1 MTQKEIA
8 RTLNITQ
15 ATVSLALK
23 GSERISPAVREAVC
37 KLAAEAGYQPNLA
50 SQMLRRK
57 RANVIGAIFPR
68 LTSLFYAELFQEIQ
82 QALQPHGFML
92 YLAPARKPEELHEV
106 IGNLRRMCVAGVIA
120 FAPENLEPLTEL
132 KKSGIAVVLYGGD
145 RRFDAGISQVLPD
158 RYSASLELMRRLIA
172 SGRRRPVFFGLRLSP
187 ELRVR
192 AYTDAMRE
200 AGLTPEYLPLPHTK
214 NNLPMEEAY
223 ETMRQYLSSNPDTD
237 AVFAY
242 NDELAIAA
250 KRAIIDSGRSIPR
263 DIALTG
269 FDNIQ
274 SGAYLTPS
282 LTTVEQPCSRIAQ
295 ALIAELLA
303 TLADPAHENF
313 VSVPCSV
320 IIRESA

>member
-8 RTLNITQ
+8 RTLSITQ
-15 ATVSLALK
+15 ATVSMALK
-23 GSERISPAVREAVC
+23 GSGRISPAVREAVC
-37 KLAAEAGYQPNLA
+37 RLAAEVGYQPNLA
-50 SQMLRRK
+50 GQMLRRK

-68 LTSLFYAELFQEIQ
+68 LTNLFHAELFQEIQ
-82 QALQPHGFML
+82 QSLLPHGFML
-92 YLAPARKPEELHEV
+92 YLAPAGNSGELHEV
-106 IGNLRRMCVAGVIA
+106 IGNLRRMCVSGVIA
-120 FAPENLEPLTEL
+120 FAPENLEPLTEV

-145 RRFDAGISQVLPD
+145 RRFDVGLSQVLPD

-172 SGRRRPVFFGLRLSP
+172 SGRRHIVSFGAQPSP
-187 ELRVR
+187 ELRIQ
-192 AYTDAMRE
+192 AYADAMRE
-200 AGLTPEYLPLPHTK
+200 AGLTQEYLPLSRTPKRH
-214 NNLPMEEAY
+214 PMEDAY
-223 ETMRQYLSSNPDTD
+223 ETMRHYLSSGRNTD

-242 NDELAIAA
+242 NDEFALAA
-250 KRAIIDSGRSIPR
+250 KRAIIDSGRTIPR

-274 SGAYLTPS
+274 SGAYLSPS

-295 ALIAELLA
+295 ALITELLA

-313 VSVPCSV
+313 VSIPCSV

>member
-23 GSERISPAVREAVC
+23 GSGRISPAVREAVC
-37 KLAAEAGYQPNLA
+37 RLAAEAGYQPNLA
-50 SQMLRRK
+50 GQMLRRK

-68 LTSLFYAELFQEIQ
+68 LTNLFYAELFQEIQ
-82 QALQPHGFML
+82 QSLLPHGFML
-92 YLAPARKPEELHEV
+92 YLAPAGNSGELHEV

-172 SGRRRPVFFGLRLSP
+172 SGRRRPVFFGLRFSP

-192 AYTDAMRE
+192 AYTDAMCE
-200 AGLTPEYLPLPHTK
+200 AGLTPEYLPLPHAK

-274 SGAYLTPS
+274 SGAYLSPS
-282 LTTVEQPCSRIAQ
+282 LTTVEQPCTRIAQ

-303 TLADPAHENF
+303 TLADPAHADF